1 MKKQITVLMLLF
13 STLCF
18 SQNNKEAEALLD
30 NFFRELPSKPKESLE
45 SFFKTNTTFYGDN
58 TENLTKFIDGF
69 AKMTEKLGDYS
80 SYEKIKSDALSK
92 NVIRY
97 RYVVYYRKMPLE
109 LDITLY
115 SFNGK
120 WMCYNLSYYTDFGL
134 PKAEKNAEGK

>member
-1 MKKQITVLMLLF
+1 MKNPILILMLLF

-18 SQNNKEAEALLD
+18 AQNNKEADALLD
-30 NFFRELPSKPKESLE
+30 NFFRELPTKPKEALE
-45 SFFKTNTTFYGDN
+45 YFFKTNTTFYGDN

-69 AKMTEKLGDYS
+69 VKMAEKLGDYS
-80 SYEKIKSDALSK
+80 SYEKLKSEALSK

-109 LDITLY
+109 LDMTLY

-134 PKAEKNAEGK
+134 PKAEKKDESK